1 LSNGAQGEYVVVTL
15 GSTPESELIGVFR
28 THLTLEVDKLFQE
41 NTRREFTQTTADSD
55 GSVIVWVLPVSFLLK
70 GMVTELQGYTPKLE
84 HARKS
89 LRSKSS
95 SCFAFATL
103 EHFVGDSVNG
113 WAFVVL

>member
-15 GSTPESELIGVFR
+15 GSTLESELIWVFR
-28 THLTLEVDKLFQE
+28 THHTLEVDKLFQE
-41 NTRREFTQTTADSD
+41 NTSKEFTQTTADSD
-55 GSVIVWVLPVSFLLK
+55 GSVIIWVLPVSFLLK
-70 GMVTELQGYTPKLE
+70 GMVTELQGYTPQLK

-89 LRSKSS
+89 LRSKSL

-103 EHFVGDSVNG
+103 EDFVGELVNG